1 MERPMPQAVARIG
14 PRRLVRSYRLMPS
27 AYADFA
33 GGTRL
38 SFAGSNARAN
48 YFSKGRGMSA
58 VGHKRTFRNV
68 RPMSALPPKADM
80 DQRARDVPFVP

>member
-58 VGHKRTFRNV
+58 MGHKRTLGCARA
-68 RPMSALPPKADM
+68 MSALPPKADI
-80 DQRARDVPFVP
+80 D